1 MEPNDEHLETQ
12 PQATE
17 PEEHDW
23 EQANRLA
30 KWMRLAIVP
39 LVLVLAAILLVGRGD
54 AIAGKPVKTKYGATS
69 QGRKFE
75 LRLDAKGRPASFS
88 TELVAAC
95 PSGRLVSMPW
105 DSVDGD
111 GVRFARDG
119 DRLRV
124 AERGKLWRLKLEA
137 RRKGGVLRGTLD
149 VVVHVEPETRDPFD
163 CVKKGITFSVRD

>member
-1 MEPNDEHLETQ
+1 MGVEPNDE
-12 PQATE
+12 PND
-17 PEEHDW
+17 HDW

-39 LVLVLAAILLVGRGD
+39 LVAVLAAILLFGRGD
-54 AIAGKPVKTKYGATS
+54 AVAGKPVKTKYGATT
-69 QGRKFE
+69 QGREFQ

-95 PSGRLVSMPW
+95 PTGRQVSMPW

-111 GVRFARDG
+111 GVRFVRDG

-124 AERGKLWRLKLEA
+124 TERGELWRLGLDA
-137 RRKGGVLRGTLD
+137 RREGGVMRGTLEL
-149 VVVHVEPETRDPFD
+149 VVHVRPRTREPFD
-163 CVKKGITFSVRD
+163 CVSKGLKFSVRD

>member
-1 MEPNDEHLETQ
+1 VEPNEPDER
-12 PQATE
+12 
-17 PEEHDW
+17 DW

-39 LVLVLAAILLVGRGD
+39 LVLVLAAILLLGRGD
-54 AIAGKPVKTKYGATS
+54 AVAGKPVKTKYGATS
-69 QGRKFE
+69 QGREFE

-105 DSVDGD
+105 DPVDGD
-111 GVRFARDG
+111 GVRFVRDG

-124 AERGKLWRLKLEA
+124 SERGKLWKLGLDA
-137 RRKGGVLRGTLD
+137 RREGGVLRGTLEL
-149 VVVHVEPETRDPFD
+149 VVHVRPETRDPFD
-163 CVKKGITFSVRD
+163 CVSKGLRFSVRD